1 MTWLATKLF
10 FKKTWSFLK
19 EYWQIPFIFLWT
31 LATIVLT
38 RRNTDALKEVISA
51 KQQSHKKE
59 IETLEKIH
67 SDEIIKLKLS
77 NKK

>member
-38 RRNTDALKEVISA
+38 RRNTDVLKEVISA
-51 KQQSHKKE
+51 KQQSHK
-59 IETLEKIH
+59 
-67 SDEIIKLKLS
+67 
-77 NKK
+77 